1 MRFCLLVPILT
12 VMVGTATGAGPAS
25 AQSSSAQLPPAVARG
40 ADVAQKVCS
49 RCHAV
54 ALEET
59 SRERDAPLFRVL
71 SRLYSAEALET
82 KLTDIA
88 AQGHF
93 EMPRV
98 TLTEDEISDVSA
110 YIASLQPLEDK
121 APRREHRRVHKKIAR
136 TLRPASISE
145 GAS

>member
-1 MRFCLLVPILT
+1 MRLCLLVPILT
-12 VMVGTATGAGPAS
+12 AMAGAGPAS
-25 AQSSSAQLPPAVARG
+25 AQSSSAQDPPAVARG

-59 SRERDAPLFRVL
+59 SRERDAPLFRAV

-98 TLTEDEISDVSA
+98 TLTEDEISDLSA
-110 YIASLQPLEDK
+110 YIASLQPLEEQQPPP
-121 APRREHRRVHKKIAR
+121 PRKQTRGMVVW
-136 TLRPASISE
+136 LGLPASSSA
-145 GAS
+145 GVL